1 MQYKVDQWEREVL
14 TKSNETIGFTKTPIV
29 SDKKVCW
36 YGECTG
42 AAMMADAARWY
53 LEKNMTAGN
62 DWQNTV
68 AAAVWHGGA
77 LVDTG
82 LDDVP
87 SLNSGLI
94 KFGDILYMFPYS
106 NVLVKVLMKGIEI
119 KTLFEN
125 SVQYYNQST
134 SSNLGEFLHVS
145 GNSVLS
151 LAWSIKQLK
160 QF

>member
-1 MQYKVDQWEREVL
+1 
-14 TKSNETIGFTKTPIV
+14 
-29 SDKKVCW
+29 
-36 YGECTG
+36 
-42 AAMMADAARWY
+42 
-53 LEKNMTAGN
+53 
-62 DWQNTV
+62 
-68 AAAVWHGGA
+68 
-77 LVDTG
+77 
-82 LDDVP
+82 
-87 SLNSGLI
+87 
-94 KFGDILYMFPYS
+94 MFPYS